1 VMRTSGATRMHSCV
15 RERLTFCDSGFLPLS
30 ADPRTARSS
39 SLSGCA
45 ACAVFPLIL
54 CYEIAVTSS
63 RCDLLMD
70 YLNAVRGRHIVQHP
84 DPEKATRMDMELTR
98 VEVYMY
104 LKQLNCGQGL
114 GFKIFGKVAD
124 KKTLLIAFTSL
135 EVCWPP

>member
-1 VMRTSGATRMHSCV
+1 
-15 RERLTFCDSGFLPLS
+15 
-30 ADPRTARSS
+30 
-39 SLSGCA
+39 
-45 ACAVFPLIL
+45 
-54 CYEIAVTSS
+54 
-63 RCDLLMD
+63 
-70 YLNAVRGRHIVQHP
+70 LNAVRGRHIVQHP